1 MKIAVE
7 GCCHG
12 ELDKIYETL
21 EHIEKKNNIHI
32 DLLLICGDFQAVR
45 NMADLQCMAVP
56 QHYQKLNTFYKY
68 YSGEKKAPYLTVFIG
83 GNHEASNYL
92 QELPYG
98 GWVAPNI
105 YYMGYASVIQVAGVR
120 IGGLSGIFKGRDY
133 NKGHFEHLPF
143 DNETK
148 RTVYHV
154 RSFDV
159 FRLKQISRPVDI
171 FLSHDW
177 PRGVYNFGN
186 VNMLLKKKQYF
197 REEIEQDRLGSPA
210 AKDLLYHI
218 KPDYWFAAHLHVKFP
233 AIIQHQAADGNQKI
247 TKFLSL
253 DKCLPRRKFLQ
264 ILDIPHDA
272 DKPMK
277 IELDPEWLSI
287 LKSTNH
293 LMNLTKMVRYM
304 PGPGSS
310 ERWDFTVTNEN
321 INQILEDF
329 GGDLSLPEN
338 FERTAAIHNPNE
350 PMKNSPPSLV
360 INPQTTLLCTMLDLT
375 DPNAVFLG
383 KDSHIKMEDLSAMES
398 AEDIESETAGD
409 DDEGDGVEDDDDTEY
424 ESEPSFTS
432 MSGSE
437 RSFLSSS
444 NADDSFFS
452 SNLDISTDD
461 QNTSYNPDEISIS
474 DNEDEFDEIMAAQK
488 EAQKCDS
495 SDEKLA
501 SPLKNV
507 NIDSESSS
515 LNTSIRSSEDEKTSP
530 VKSAISVDSKSVSP
544 SMGSLNQSDI
554 DDADPELLEIL
565 AVQKKHKDSS
575 SESQSLIE
583 LAIPNSDEEL
593 KEILKEQNA
602 LTSQGAVKPSSPA
615 ATENNSVADSDKS
628 TQKRN
633 DGTECE
639 ESPQTKRLKRRN
651 QQLYTDCDS

>member
-21 EHIEKKNNIHI
+21 EYIEKKNSIKIN
-32 DLLLICGDFQAVR
+32 LLLICGDFQAVR
-45 NMADLQCMAVP
+45 NVSDLQCMAVP

-105 YYMGYASVIQVAGVR
+105 YYMGYAGVIQFAGIR

-133 NKGHFEHLPF
+133 NKGHFEHVPY

-177 PRGVYNFGN
+177 PRGIYNFGN

-197 REEIEQDRLGSPA
+197 REEVEQDRLGSPA
-210 AKDLLYHI
+210 SKDLLYHL
-218 KPDYWFAAHLHVKFP
+218 KPEYWFAAHLHVKFP
-233 AIIQHQAADGNQKI
+233 AIVQHQEVDGNQKQ

-264 ILDIPHDA
+264 ILDIPHDVE
-272 DKPMK
+272 KPMK
-277 IELDPEWLSI
+277 IELDPEWLAI

-293 LMNLTKMVRYM
+293 LLNLTKMVRYM
-304 PGPGSS
+304 PGPGSN
-310 ERWDFTVTNEN
+310 EKWDFTVTKED

-338 FERTAAIHNPNE
+338 FEKTAPVHNPNE
-350 PMKNSPPSLV
+350 PKKKSPPLV
-360 INPQTTLLCTMLDLT
+360 TNPQTTLLCTMLDLT

-383 KDSHIKMEDLSAMES
+383 KDSHIKLETLSVLES
-398 AEDIESETAGD
+398 AGETESEATEG
-409 DDEGDGVEDDDDTEY
+409 DDEGDDVEDDDTEY
-424 ESEPSFTS
+424 ESEPSFIS
-432 MSGSE
+432 VSGSE

-444 NADDSFFS
+444 NADESFIS
-452 SNLDISTDD
+452 GCLNLSTDD
-461 QNTSYNPDEISIS
+461 QNASFNPDEISIS
-474 DNEDEFDEIMAAQK
+474 DEEDEFSEIMSAQK
-488 EAQKCDS
+488 EAQKSDS

-501 SPLKNV
+501 SPLKHV

-515 LNTSIRSSEDEKTSP
+515 LNTSLRSSEDEKSSP
-530 VKSAISVDSKSVSP
+530 VKSVFSDRKTVLMSR
-544 SMGSLNQSDI
+544 SLVGTESDI
-554 DDADPELLEIL
+554 DDADPELLEMMAAQKKLQASTSQSGAHLEL
-565 AVQKKHKDSS
+565 AV
-575 SESQSLIE
+575 
-583 LAIPNSDEEL
+583 PNSDEEL
-593 KEILKEQNA
+593 EEILREQKSFKQQEGSVKE
-602 LTSQGAVKPSSPA
+602 SSPKP
-615 ATENNSVADSDKS
+615 TQDESKGDTDKS
-628 TQKRN
+628 SQKRN
-633 DGTECE
+633 EGTECE
-639 ESPQTKRLKRRN
+639 ESPQSKRLKRRN